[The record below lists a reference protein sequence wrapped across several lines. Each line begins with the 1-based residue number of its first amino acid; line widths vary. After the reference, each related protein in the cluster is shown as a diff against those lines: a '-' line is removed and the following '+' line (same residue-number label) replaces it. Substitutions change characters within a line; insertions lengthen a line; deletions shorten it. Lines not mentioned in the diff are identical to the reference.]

1 MAMNTHVTFVV
12 DESANAA
19 AEMLRAKGMSTA
31 IAGTEVTGNW
41 CGSLLDGYEILNEEV
56 SHWRSVAPPI
66 VVIDD
71 FLNPPVGATLV
82 INSAPHAEGT
92 QVNGIPALLGPR
104 YALVSPE
111 FAALPNRDRSV
122 APERVLVSFGRLDP
136 QNLTGRI
143 IEVFAPMLG
152 WPHLTVVMSG
162 QSEYL
167 EQNRAKLAAMSERA
181 TLVIDAPNLVGLMSD
196 ADIAIGAGGVSM
208 LERFSAGVPS
218 ITATIIDN
226 QREYVC
232 GGVRLGATIEPQ
244 FDLNDVTAW
253 RNLIGDMISDGSER
267 VRLAARGR
275 ALIDGKGPQRVA
287 KALIAREN
295 TAHS

>member
-82 INSAPHAEGT
+82 INSAPHAKALRSLEL
-92 QVNGIPALLGPR
+92 ALLGPGT
-104 YALVSPE
+104 LVSPE